1 MAQELIEPDSFLTL
15 KVAKMRQMLTQTD
28 VRRLLEEPSAA
39 NRADAALKVASAY
52 SAEELSD
59 DERDIAED
67 IIRVMTR
74 DAEVR
79 VRAALAENLKEY
91 SGLSHDIAKKLA
103 SDVDTVALPVIQ
115 FSDVLT
121 DDDLLEIVRNKSTEK
136 QTAVAGRALVSE
148 KVSEALVDTGKEDVV
163 ATLVSNDGAQISD
176 KSFAKVIDTFGEN
189 ERVNAGMVGR
199 AKLPVAIA
207 ERLVNL
213 VSEKLRDELV
223 AQHELPDDVASD
235 LILQSRERTTLG
247 LLSPSDGIMDVH
259 ALITQ
264 LNKNGRLTPSIILR
278 AICMGDIE
286 FFEISVSVLS
296 RLPLGAARALIHD
309 DGALGLPAI
318 IDRAGLPEAMKP
330 MFKAAVDV
338 SNETQYDGGEDD
350 RERFRRRMLERVL
363 TYMEDPS
370 EGLGDENA
378 EYLLERLC
386 GLNVAGTSQDWHA
399 EA

>member
-1 MAQELIEPDSFLTL
+1 LIL
-15 KVAKMRQMLTQTD
+15 KVAKMRQTLTQTD
-28 VRRLLEEPSAA
+28 VRRLLDEPSAS
-39 NRADAALKVASAY
+39 NRKDAALKVASAY
-52 SAEELSD
+52 SAEELND
-59 DERDIAED
+59 DERNIAED
-67 IIRVMTR
+67 IIRVMTQ

-79 VRAALAENLKEY
+79 VRAALAENLKAY
-91 SGLSHDIAKKLA
+91 SGLSHDIAQKLA
-103 SDVDTVALPVIQ
+103 SDVDIVALPIIQ

-121 DDDLLEIVRNKSTEK
+121 DDDLLEIIRNESTEK
-136 QTAVAGRALVSE
+136 QTAVAGRAQVSE
-148 KVSEALVDTGKEDVV
+148 QVSEALVDTGKEEVV

-176 KSFAKVIDTFGEN
+176 KSFTKVIDTFGEN

-199 AKLPVAIA
+199 TKLPVAIA

-223 AQHELPDDVASD
+223 AQHELPADIASD
-235 LILQSRERTTLG
+235 LILQSRERATLS
-247 LLSPSDGIMDVH
+247 LLSPGDGIMDVH

-278 AICMGDIE
+278 AVCMGDIE
-286 FFEISVSVLS
+286 FFEISVSILS

-330 MFKAAVDV
+330 MFLAAIDV
-338 SNETQYDGGEDD
+338 TNETQYDGGEDD

-386 GLNVAGTSQDWHA
+386 GLDVSGTSQNWQA

>member
-1 MAQELIEPDSFLTL
+1 LTL
-15 KVAKMRQMLTQTD
+15 KVAKMIQMLSQTD
-28 VRRLLEEPSAA
+28 VRRLLDEPSAA
-39 NRADAALKVASAY
+39 NRQDAALKVASAY

-59 DERDIAED
+59 DERNIAED
-67 IIRVMTR
+67 IIRFMTQ

-91 SGLSHDIAKKLA
+91 SALSHDIAKKLA
-103 SDVDTVALPVIQ
+103 SDVDTVALPIIQ

-121 DDDLLEIVRNKSTEK
+121 DDDLLEIVRNKSTKK
-136 QTAVAGRALVSE
+136 QTAVAGRAQVSE
-148 KVSEALVDTGKEDVV
+148 KVSEALVDTGKEEVV

-176 KSFAKVIDTFGEN
+176 NSFTKVIDTFGEN
-189 ERVNAGMVGR
+189 ERVNAGMAGR

-213 VSEKLRDELV
+213 VSENLRDELV
-223 AQHELPDDVASD
+223 AQHELPADVASD
-235 LILQSRERTTLG
+235 LVLQSRERATLG
-247 LLSPSDGIMDVH
+247 LLSPGDGIMDVH

-264 LNKNGRLTPSIILR
+264 LNKNGRLTPSIISR

-296 RLPLGAARALIHD
+296 RLLPGAARALIHD
-309 DGALGLPAI
+309 GGAL
-318 IDRAGLPEAMKP
+318 GLPEAMKP
-330 MFKAAVDV
+330 IFKAAIDA

-350 RERFRRRMLERVL
+350 CERFRRRMLERVL

-386 GLNVAGTSQDWHA
+386 GLNVSGTSQNWQA

>member
-1 MAQELIEPDSFLTL
+1 
-15 KVAKMRQMLTQTD
+15 MRQTLTQTD
-28 VRRLLEEPSAA
+28 VRRLLDEPSAA
-39 NRADAALKVASAY
+39 NREDAALKVASAY

-59 DERDIAED
+59 EERNIAED
-67 IIRVMTR
+67 IIRVMTQ

-103 SDVDTVALPVIQ
+103 GDVDSVALPVIQ
-115 FSDVLT
+115 FSEVLT
-121 DDDLLEIVRNKSTEK
+121 DDDLLEIVRNEGAAK
-136 QTAVAGRALVSE
+136 QTAVAGRVSVSE
-148 KVSEALVDTGKEDVV
+148 QVSEALVDTGNEDVV
-163 ATLVSNDGAQISD
+163 VTLVSNDGAQISS
-176 KSFAKVIDTFGEN
+176 KSFSKVIDTFGEN

-199 AKLPVAIA
+199 AKLPVAIS

-213 VSEKLRDELV
+213 VSEKLRDEMV
-223 AQHELPDDVASD
+223 AQHELPVDLASD
-235 LILQSRERTTLG
+235 LILQSRERATLG
-247 LLSPSDGIMDVH
+247 LLSPGDGIMDVH

-264 LNKNGRLTPSIILR
+264 LHNNNRLTPSIILR

-318 IDRAGLPEAMKP
+318 VDRAGLPEAMKP
-330 MFKAAVDV
+330 MFKAAIDV
-338 SNETQYDGGEDD
+338 SNETEFDGGEDD

-363 TYMEDPS
+363 TYMEDPNA
-370 EGLGDENA
+370 GLGEENV

-386 GLNVAGTSQDWHA
+386 GLEASGTTQAWQA